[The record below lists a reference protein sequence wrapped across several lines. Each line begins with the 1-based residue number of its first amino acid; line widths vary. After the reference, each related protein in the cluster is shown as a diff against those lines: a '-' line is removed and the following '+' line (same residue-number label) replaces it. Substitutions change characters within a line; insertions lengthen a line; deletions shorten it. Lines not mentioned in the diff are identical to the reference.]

1 MLACL
6 VLVPVHGWAAP
17 AHVQSANTDNTFDTT
32 CVVSLTGT
40 TAGNRLIVSIGGNFT
55 SDTVTSVADGH
66 NTYTR
71 SGAPVTNYGGV
82 GLYHYS
88 APNIAGGNE
97 TVTVTS
103 SSGKSISCALHEYSG
118 TDTGAA
124 DKYDIA
130 GSAGSTSTDA
140 DTSPSV
146 TTTTDGQLI
155 FSSIIEVPGSSVTF
169 TAGTAY
175 TRRQHGLAGTAY
187 RHGTEDRVQASAG
200 AVQGLWTAST
210 TASIVVAISTFKA
223 ASAGGGATTRNLMMM
238 GVGQ

>member
-1 MLACL
+1 MTCLAL
-6 VLVPVHGWAAP
+6 LPTQGWGAP
-17 AHVQSANTDNTFDTT
+17 AHVQSANTDNVFDTT
-32 CVVSLTGT
+32 CVVALTGT
-40 TAGNRLIVSIGGNFT
+40 TAGNRLVLSIGGNFT
-55 SDTVTSVADGH
+55 SDVITSVSDGH
-66 NTYTR
+66 NTYTQ
-71 SGAPVTNYGGV
+71 TTKFLNYGGV
-82 GLYHYS
+82 GVYHYS

-97 TVTVTS
+97 TLTVTT
-103 SSGKSISCALHEYSG
+103 SGSKSMNCALHEYSG

-124 DKYDIA
+124 DKADSA

-223 ASAGGGATTRNLMMM
+223 ASAGDGATTRNLMMM